1 MFSREYVFFRA
12 TSDIFARVFCGFWY
26 AFLKIRVV
34 RAFSGPLARFSWP
47 LARFSCLFRVFRV
60 FRDFR
65 VFRVFRDFRLGG
77 FRSFDFVIFSIFHWF
92 SWFLGQL
99 WSFFIFT
106 FFTRFHG
113 HSAFLHGQS
122 HAFSRYHF
130 FGRLAIITND
140 TNSAENRTC
149 AK

>member
-1 MFSREYVFFRA
+1 
-12 TSDIFARVFCGFWY
+12 
-26 AFLKIRVV
+26 
-34 RAFSGPLARFSWP
+34 
-47 LARFSCLFRVFRV
+47 
-60 FRDFR
+60 
-65 VFRVFRDFRLGG
+65 
-77 FRSFDFVIFSIFHWF
+77 VIFSIFPWF
-92 SWFLGQL
+92 SWFFGQL

-130 FGRLAIITND
+130 FGRLSIITND